1 MQDGLA
7 ATLLPIG
14 LAVIMVGIG
23 LSLTP
28 SQFKRSLDSKS
39 IISWALAGQIVL
51 VPLIAIALSFVLGL
65 PPVLAI
71 GVVLLAAAPGGITT
85 NLFAHLGKGNV
96 PLSIVLTV
104 ISSIAMMATMPFWV
118 WVGTQV
124 FTDPTGDMGVITVP
138 PAEALG
144 LVIGVVGIPVAIGMF
159 IRAKSAKLA
168 AKLEKLISVVGVV
181 VLVGIFI
188 FLIIDLGHE
197 LLPLLEQVGLAVI
210 IFNAVIM
217 AAGWAIPAALKGP
230 IEDKIAISV
239 EYGLRNSTMA
249 MVIALSV
256 IGSTE
261 IAAPA
266 MLFSVT
272 MYVFGVA
279 LVIWRRRTMK
289 RESVTLDAVGSPT
302 AL

>member
-39 IISWALAGQIVL
+39 IISWALAGQIIL

-71 GVVLLAAAPGGITT
+71 GMVLLAAAPGGITT

-217 AAGWAIPAALKGP
+217 AAGWAIPAALKRP

-272 MYVFGVA
+272 MYVFGVV

-289 RESVTLDAVGSPT
+289 QESVTLDAVGSPT
-302 AL
+302 AP